1 MHFFSKK
8 CKNSS
13 EPTRNLIVSNPMF
26 WSTGNHWGL
35 QEDTHYCPN
44 VTCWCVNCQHICMQ
58 KLYQFPV
65 CFIYEESLQIDMST
79 GPNAVDVSTV
89 SLMHLWTVPSLLHIW
104 REHTDRP
111 VNLSQCW
118 WYVNCQHICQQKMR
132 LWTVPSLLHRVCMQ
146 KDMSTCPNAVVVSTV
161 SIFVSM
167 SQEFS
172 GTIPWQTIV
181 NHSMPYLTMANHNK
195 SFHDH
200 EFGAPRCKTYNPLWN
215 PKAHN
220 PKP

>member
-1 MHFFSKK
+1 
-8 CKNSS
+8 
-13 EPTRNLIVSNPMF
+13 MF

-44 VTCWCVNCQHICMQ
+44 VTCWCVNCQLICMQ
-58 KLYQFPV
+58 KLHQFPV

-118 WYVNCQHICQQKMR
+118 WCVNCQHICQQKMR

-195 SFHDH
+195 SFHAIPDH

>member
-1 MHFFSKK
+1 
-8 CKNSS
+8 
-13 EPTRNLIVSNPMF
+13 MF

-44 VTCWCVNCQHICMQ
+44 VTCWCVNCQLICMQ
-58 KLYQFPV
+58 KLHQFPV

-118 WYVNCQHICQQKMR
+118 WCVNCQHICQQKMR

-181 NHSMPYLTMANHNK
+181 NHSMLYLTMANHNK
-195 SFHDH
+195 SFHAIPDH

>member
-1 MHFFSKK
+1 
-8 CKNSS
+8 
-13 EPTRNLIVSNPMF
+13 MF

-65 CFIYEESLQIDMST
+65 CFIYEESIQIDLST
-79 GPNAVDVSTV
+79 CPNAGGVSTV
-89 SLMHLWTVPSLLHIW
+89 SISVSKRCAFGLFPAASYM
-104 REHTDRP
+104 
-111 VNLSQCW
+111 N
-118 WYVNCQHICQQKMR
+118 
-132 LWTVPSLLHRVCMQ
+132 RVSMQ

-172 GTIPWQTIV
+172 GTIPWQTIT